1 MTEPPAP
8 RRPGRTART
17 DSLTGRVAAAAR
29 VTLVAAASTLLA
41 GCTVI
46 PVPASSGTASGA
58 VTSTSSTTP
67 AGSSQPGHPSS
78 LAPSPL
84 SSEPA
89 STAESAST
97 AEPLAAASAAA
108 TLTEFLDFPDLT
120 PLLVPSPDPE
130 VLGPLLAEALTVQD
144 GSVSAAV
151 RDGLTGELLYDQGA
165 DTAVVPASAVKVL
178 TAVAALEVLGPDH
191 RYTTAAVG
199 VPAGPEGTA
208 VVLDAGG
215 DVMLGTGANAE
226 EANGRAGLGTL
237 ALKTAE
243 ALQAQGTT
251 GTVSVH
257 LDDSGYEGPTAS
269 PDWSS
274 DIVSSG
280 NASAVQ
286 PMATYGGR
294 AVPSR
299 DTDRLHDPAL
309 YAAEVFRDQLAAH
322 AQTLGLDITLAAK
335 TSREPVEPAPTAPT
349 PAESSS
355 SPSSSPSSSLSA
367 SPSSS
372 AEPEPTGTEL
382 ASVQSAPLA
391 EQMAYMLQTSD
402 NQVAEATGRNLALAA
417 GAPGSFAG
425 AAQTIEQTLAELE
438 VDTTGMALVDA
449 SGLSGQNLVS
459 AAQLT
464 AALQVA
470 TTAPDLE
477 AAATGL
483 PVAGEQGTLEQR
495 MAGTDAAGNV
505 QAKTG
510 TLSSV
515 ASLTGTVQTEDGRTL
530 LFSFVANNQPGVLT
544 NARFAVDR
552 GAVVL
557 AGCGCR

>member
-1 MTEPPAP
+1 MTERPAL
-8 RRPGRTART
+8 RRPARAGGPASLTARAA
-17 DSLTGRVAAAAR
+17 RVARVALGAAAA
-29 VTLVAAASTLLA
+29 TLLA

-46 PVPASSGTASGA
+46 PVPTSGTAPGA
-58 VTSTSSTTP
+58 VASTGISTTTSTTP
-67 AGSSQPGHPSS
+67 AGSSQPGQPSS
-78 LAPSPL
+78 AAASPTTADPSG
-84 SSEPA
+84 
-89 STAESAST
+89 T

-130 VLGPLLAEALTVQD
+130 VLAPLLDEALTVQD

-165 DTAVVPASAVKVL
+165 DTAVVPASAVKIL
-178 TAVAALEVLGPDH
+178 TAVAALDVLGPDH

-199 VPAGPEGTA
+199 MPAGPDGTA
-208 VVLDAGG
+208 VVLKAGG
-215 DVMLGTGANAE
+215 DVMLGTGANAD

-237 ALKTAE
+237 ALRTAE
-243 ALQAQGTT
+243 ALQAQDTT
-251 GTVSVH
+251 GTVSVQ
-257 LDDSGYEGPTAS
+257 LDDSGYEGPAAS

-322 AQTLGLDITLAAK
+322 AQALGLDITLAAE
-335 TSREPVEPAPTAPT
+335 TSRVPADSAAAEPTSTESAPTEPASSDPT
-349 PAESSS
+349 
-355 SPSSSPSSSLSA
+355 SPDSTS
-367 SPSSS
+367 
-372 AEPEPTGTEL
+372 PEPTSPGTEL

-417 GAPGSFAG
+417 GAPGSFTG
-425 AAQTIEQTLAELE
+425 AAQTIEKTLAGLE
-438 VDTTGMALVDA
+438 VDTSGMALVDA
-449 SGLSGQNLVS
+449 SGLSGENLVS
-459 AAQLT
+459 ASQLT
-464 AALQVA
+464 AAMQVA

-477 AAATGL
+477 TAVAGL

-495 MAGTDAAGNV
+495 MLGTDAAGNV

-510 TLSSV
+510 TLTSV
-515 ASLTGTVQTEDGRTL
+515 ASLTGTVKTEDGRIL
-530 LFSFVANNQPGVLT
+530 LFSFVANGQPGVLD